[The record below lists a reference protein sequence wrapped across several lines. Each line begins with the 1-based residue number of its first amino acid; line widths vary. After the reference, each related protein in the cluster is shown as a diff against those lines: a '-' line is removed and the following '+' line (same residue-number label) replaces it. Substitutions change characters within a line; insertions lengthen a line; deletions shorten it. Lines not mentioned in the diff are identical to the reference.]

1 MNYEVNTN
9 TSENNKKP
17 VGKQKEL
24 SQSFLRKRKMMLV
37 LPVIV
42 LPFVTMIFWA
52 LDGGK
57 GSEPKANVQTA
68 GLNLNLPD
76 AKLKDTDGDKLS
88 FYEAAE
94 KDSMKLLEQMRNDP
108 FYLSSP
114 DTISSQLNEVAQMT
128 MASANKYNQR
138 LITSPYGGNTDN
150 PEQKLL
156 EKIALL
162 QNQLNQPKLSTNG
175 TTENE
180 TFAVDDAEFNSQVNK
195 LEEMMTGMSSGNGED
210 PEIKQLG
217 NTLDKILDIQ
227 HPQRVKDRLK
237 EKSIQQKEVVFPVDK
252 YPKQISIS
260 LLDTVKRKANSGS
273 TGFYGIT
280 DNNEIET
287 SDNAI
292 EAIVPESIILV
303 NGAVLKLRLATDI
316 YVNGVLIPRNNIVS
330 GLVALDNERLQV
342 EINSIRYNN
351 SLFPVKLEVFDL
363 DGLAGIY
370 IPGAISRD
378 VAKQSA
384 DNSLQLMELT
394 TLDPSLKAQAAAA
407 GVNTVKS
414 LLSRKVKQVKVMVKA
429 GYKVLLRDKNI
440 QQQ

>member
-1 MNYEVNTN
+1 M
-9 TSENNKKP
+9 KK
-17 VGKQKEL
+17 VEQT
-24 SQSFLRKRKMMLV
+24 QAFLRKRKMMLM

-42 LPFVTMIFWA
+42 LPFITMAFWA
-52 LDGGK
+52 LGG
-57 GSEPKANVQTA
+57 GSGTETKANIQTA

-76 AKLKDTDGDKLS
+76 AKLKDNDGDKLS

-114 DTISSQLNEVAQMT
+114 DTTSTPMNEVEQMT
-128 MASANKYNQR
+128 MASANKYNQK
-138 LITSPYGGNTDN
+138 LITSPYSSSSSN

-162 QNQLNQPKLSTNG
+162 QNQLDQPESSNNG
-175 TTENE
+175 YSGKE
-180 TFAVDDAEFNSQVNK
+180 TYAVGDADFNSQVNK
-195 LEEMMTGMSSGNGED
+195 LEDMMTGMSSGNSED

-227 HPQRVKDRLK
+227 HPQRVKERLK
-237 EKSIQQKEVVFPVDK
+237 EKSLQQKEVVFPVAI
-252 YPKQISIS
+252 YPNQISIS
-260 LLDTVKRKANSGS
+260 LLDTGKKNATGNA
-273 TGFYGIT
+273 GFYGT
-280 DNNEIET
+280 NDNSESET

-292 EAIVPESIILV
+292 EAIVPENLILV

-316 YVNGVLIPRNNIVS
+316 YINGVFIPRNTIVS
-330 GLVALDNERLQV
+330 GIAALDNERLQV
-342 EINSIRYNN
+342 EISSIRYNN

-378 VAKQSA
+378 VTKQSA
-384 DNSLQLMELT
+384 DNTLQLMELT
-394 TLDPSLKAQAAAA
+394 TLEPSLKAQAAAA

>member
-1 MNYEVNTN
+1 M
-9 TSENNKKP
+9 KK
-17 VGKQKEL
+17 VEQ
-24 SQSFLRKRKMMLV
+24 SQAFLRKRKMMLV

-42 LPFVTMIFWA
+42 LPFITMAFWA
-52 LDGGK
+52 LGG
-57 GSEPKANVQTA
+57 GSGNEAKANIQTA

-76 AKLKDTDGDKLS
+76 AKLKDNDGNKLS
-88 FYEAAE
+88 FYEQAE
-94 KDSMKLLEQMRNDP
+94 KDSLKIMEQMRNDP

-114 DTISSQLNEVAQMT
+114 DTITSPVNEVEQMT
-128 MASANKYNQR
+128 MASANKYNQK
-138 LITSPYGGNTDN
+138 LITSPYSNASAN

-162 QNQLNQPKLSTNG
+162 QNQLNKPEVSATD
-175 TTENE
+175 E
-180 TFAVDDAEFNSQVNK
+180 TDTQSFSINDAEFTSQVSK
-195 LEEMMTGMSSGNGED
+195 LEEMMNGMSTGNAED

-227 HPQRVKDRLK
+227 HPQRVKDRLR
-237 EKSIQQKEVVFPVDK
+237 EKSLQQKETVFPVSK
-252 YPKQISIS
+252 FSSATSIS
-260 LLDTVKRKANSGS
+260 LFDTGKGKANNSVA
-273 TGFYGIT
+273 FYGIN
-280 DNNEIET
+280 DEKGIET
-287 SDNAI
+287 DDNAI
-292 EAIVPESIILV
+292 EAVVPENTILV
-303 NGAVLKLRLATDI
+303 NGAVLKLRLASDI
-316 YVNGVLIPRNNIVS
+316 YINGVLIPRNNIVS
-330 GLVALDNERLQV
+330 GLVALDNERLLV
-342 EINSIRYNN
+342 EINSIRFNN

>member
-1 MNYEVNTN
+1 M
-9 TSENNKKP
+9 KK
-17 VGKQKEL
+17 VEQ
-24 SQSFLRKRKMMLV
+24 SQAFLRKRKMMLV
-37 LPVIV
+37 LPGIV
-42 LPFVTMIFWA
+42 LPFITMAFWA
-52 LDGGK
+52 LGG
-57 GSEPKANVQTA
+57 GNGTEAKANIQTA

-76 AKLKDTDGDKLS
+76 AKLKDNDGNKLS
-88 FYEAAE
+88 FYEQAE
-94 KDSMKLLEQMRNDP
+94 KDSLKILEQMRNDP

-114 DTISSQLNEVAQMT
+114 DTIASSMNEVEQMT
-128 MASANKYNQR
+128 MASANKYNQK
-138 LITSPYGGNTDN
+138 LITSPYSNASAN

-162 QNQLNQPKLSTNG
+162 QNQLNKPEVSATDETDTQPFSIN
-175 TTENE
+175 
-180 TFAVDDAEFNSQVNK
+180 DAEFTGQVSK
-195 LEEMMTGMSSGNGED
+195 LEEMMNGMSNGNTED

-237 EKSIQQKEVVFPVDK
+237 EKSLQYKETVFPVAK
-252 YPKQISIS
+252 FSSATSIS
-260 LLDTVKRKANSGS
+260 LLDTGKRKVNNSAA
-273 TGFYGIT
+273 FYGVN
-280 DNNEIET
+280 DENEIET
-287 SDNAI
+287 DDNAI
-292 EAIVPESIILV
+292 EAVVPENTVLV
-303 NGAVLKLRLATDI
+303 NGAVLKLRLASDI
-316 YVNGVLIPRNNIVS
+316 YINGVLIPRNNIVS

-342 EINSIRYNN
+342 EINSVRYNN

-378 VAKQSA
+378 VAKQFA

>member
-1 MNYEVNTN
+1 M
-9 TSENNKKP
+9 KK
-17 VGKQKEL
+17 VQQ
-24 SQSFLRKRKMMLV
+24 SQAFLRKRKMMLV

-42 LPFVTMIFWA
+42 IPFITMAFWA
-52 LDGGK
+52 LGGGK
-57 GSEPKANVQTA
+57 GNDVKAGMQTV

-76 AKLKDTDGDKLS
+76 AKLRDTEGDKLS
-88 FYEAAE
+88 FYEKAE
-94 KDSMKLLEQMRNDP
+94 KDSIKLLEQKRNDP
-108 FYLSSP
+108 FYFSSP
-114 DTISSQLNEVAQMT
+114 DTITTPVNEVEQMT
-128 MASANKYNQR
+128 LASANKYNQK
-138 LITSPYGGNTDN
+138 LLTSPYGNNSVN

-156 EKIALL
+156 EKISLL
-162 QNQLNQPKLSTNG
+162 QNQLNNPEVLA
-175 TTENE
+175 TTE
-180 TFAVDDAEFNSQVNK
+180 TDAESVPGNDSEFTGQVSK
-195 LEEMMTGMSSGNGED
+195 LEQMMTGMSTGDTED

-227 HPQRVKDRLK
+227 HPERVKDRIK
-237 EKSIQQKEVVFPVDK
+237 EKSIQQKQTVFPVTK
-252 YPKQISIS
+252 FPNQLSIS
-260 LLDTVKRKANSGS
+260 LLDTGKKRINNNA
-273 TGFYGIT
+273 GFYGTT
-280 DNNEIET
+280 DVKENDAD
-287 SDNAI
+287 DNAI
-292 EAIVPESIILV
+292 EAIVPENTLLV
-303 NGAVLKLRLATDI
+303 NGAVIKLRLASDI
-316 YVNGVLIPRNNIVS
+316 YINGVLIPRNNIVS

-407 GVNTVKS
+407 GVNTVKN

-440 QQQ
+440 NQQ

>member
-1 MNYEVNTN
+1 M
-9 TSENNKKP
+9 
-17 VGKQKEL
+17 KQKEQ
-24 SQSFLRKRKMMLV
+24 SQAFLRKRKMMLV

-42 LPFVTMIFWA
+42 LPFITMAFWS
-52 LDGGK
+52 LGGGK
-57 GSEPKANVQTA
+57 GNDAKANMQTA

-76 AKLKDTDGDKLS
+76 AKLKDPEGDKLS

-94 KDSMKLLEQMRNDP
+94 KDSIKLLEQMRNDP
-108 FYLSSP
+108 SYLSLP
-114 DTISSQLNEVAQMT
+114 DTITSPLSEVEQMT
-128 MASANKYNQR
+128 MASASKYNQK
-138 LITSPYGGNTDN
+138 LITSPYSNSSSN

-162 QNQLNQPKLSTNG
+162 QNQLTNPEIP
-175 TTENE
+175 TTNERATE
-180 TFAVDDAEFNSQVNK
+180 TFSENDTEFNSEVSK
-195 LEEMMTGMSSGNGED
+195 LEEMMTGMNTGNSED

-237 EKSIQQKEVVFPVDK
+237 EKSLQQKKTVFPVAK
-252 YPKQISIS
+252 FPKTASIS
-260 LLDTVKRKANSGS
+260 LLDTGKRKANNN
-273 TGFYGIT
+273 TGFYGVNDI
-280 DNNEIET
+280 NESEVD
-287 SDNAI
+287 DNAI
-292 EAIVPESIILV
+292 EAVVPENIVLV
-303 NGAVLKLRLATDI
+303 NGAVLKLRLASDI
-316 YVNGVLIPRNNIVS
+316 FINGVLIPRNNIVS

-363 DGLAGIY
+363 DGLSGIY

-394 TLDPSLKAQAAAA
+394 TLDPSLQAQAAAA
-407 GVNTVKS
+407 GVNTVKN